1 MEEKESPLTRRFAL
15 AFLTASTAVACT
27 RKASVVES
35 DHVRAKKITGALP
48 KKLPGSELWDTTT
61 EYDTALAPQNV
72 ATPMLREVS
81 VPRVKVRALND
92 GTWVAFRLE
101 WRDASKDEL
110 FGPSRFSDACA
121 VQVPRDPGTEPS
133 PMMGQPGSPVRIL
146 YWKAAWQTAN
156 MLAAL
161 HPNKPP
167 TDYPMEAASE
177 AHRERMEQLYA
188 PARNVHNPNFHTST
202 DAPVFLGEAE
212 MFGSLTAVEE
222 PQSDGRGEY
231 ADGKWRVV
239 LAAPIAMLGT
249 AARAGRESKIA
260 FAVWEGGAKNAGGRK
275 MRAELWTKF
284 VIE

>member
-1 MEEKESPLTRRFAL
+1 MEPENNPLTRRFAL
-15 AFLTASTAVACT
+15 AFLTAGTAAACT
-27 RKASVVES
+27 RKAAIIEA

-48 KKLPGSELWDTTT
+48 KRQPGSELWDTTS

-72 ATPMLREVS
+72 ATPMLKEIT
-81 VPRVKVRALND
+81 VPRVKVRALHD

-110 FGPSRFSDACA
+110 FGPSRFSDAAA

-146 YWKAAWQTAN
+146 YWKAAWQTAD

-167 TDYPMEAASE
+167 TDYPFEATTP
-177 AHRERMEQLYA
+177 AHRERMELTYS
-188 PARNVHNPNFHTST
+188 PARNVHNPNFHGTA
-202 DAPVFLGEAE
+202 DAPVFVGEAE

-222 PQSDGRGEY
+222 AQADGRGEY
-231 ADGKWRVV
+231 NDGKWRVV
-239 LAAPIAMLGT
+239 LAAPIATLGT
-249 AARAGRESKIA
+249 AARAGRESKVA

-275 MRAELWTKF
+275 MRAEQWTKF